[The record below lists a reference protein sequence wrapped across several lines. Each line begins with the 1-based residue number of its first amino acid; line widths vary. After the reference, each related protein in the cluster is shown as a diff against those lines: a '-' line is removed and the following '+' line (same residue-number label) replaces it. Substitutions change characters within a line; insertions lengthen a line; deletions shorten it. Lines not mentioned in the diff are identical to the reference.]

1 MLRGRR
7 EFGTTAPLT
16 SATAPHLTGN
26 PVTARRGFFWI
37 GAEPAT
43 VAAATVTRG
52 QMFVQWE
59 APPEVTKP
67 YPLILVHGGGGQ
79 GTDWLGTP
87 DGRPGWATLLV
98 EGGYAVYVVDRP
110 GHGRS
115 PFHPDVLGGPGGVF
129 THELVLAL
137 FTAVADG
144 PMSHR
149 TAHLHTQWPGSGGL
163 DDPSVQQFAAAAGPM
178 LADIAAAHT
187 LEQERGAA
195 LLDAIG
201 PAVLVT
207 HSAGGPMG
215 WLTADARPEL
225 VKGIVAIEPLGPP
238 FLDNPGFGFTLPWG
252 LTAVPL
258 RFDPPAATPA
268 ELAGKARALPR
279 LAKTPIAVVSA
290 EASLFAHGDEAT
302 VAFLREAGAPVEH
315 LRLADHG
322 VHGNGHLMMLERN
335 NREALAPI
343 LGWLHASGF

>member
-1 MLRGRR
+1 MS
-7 EFGTTAPLT
+7 P
-16 SATAPHLTGN
+16 PHLAARAGD
-26 PVTARRGFFWI
+26 PVTARRGFFWV

-43 VAAATVTRG
+43 VAAGTVTRG

-59 APPEVTKP
+59 APPVVTKP
-67 YPLILVHGGGGQ
+67 YPLVLVHGGGGQ

-87 DGRPGWATLLV
+87 DGRPGWATFLV
-98 EGGYAVYVVDRP
+98 EQGYAVYVVDRP

-115 PFHPDVLGGPGGVF
+115 PFHPDVLGPPGGVF

-137 FTAVADG
+137 FTAAAAG
-144 PMSHR
+144 PMTHP

-163 DDPSVQQFAAAAGPM
+163 DDPSVRQFAAAAGPM
-178 LADIAAAHT
+178 LADIAAAHA
-187 LEQERGAA
+187 LEQDRGAA
-195 LLDAIG
+195 LLDEIG

-225 VKGIVAIEPLGPP
+225 VRAIVAIEPLGPP
-238 FLDNPGFGFTLPWG
+238 FFDNPELGLSLPWG
-252 LTAVPL
+252 ITAVPL
-258 RFDPPAATPA
+258 RFDPPADEPA
-268 ELAGKARALPR
+268 VLRDGTSRALPN
-279 LAKTPIAVVSA
+279 LHGIPIAVADA
-290 EASLFAHGDEAT
+290 EASLFAHIDGAT
-302 VAFLREAGAPVEH
+302 VAFLQEAGCSVEH

-343 LGWLHASGF
+343 LAWLDSAGV